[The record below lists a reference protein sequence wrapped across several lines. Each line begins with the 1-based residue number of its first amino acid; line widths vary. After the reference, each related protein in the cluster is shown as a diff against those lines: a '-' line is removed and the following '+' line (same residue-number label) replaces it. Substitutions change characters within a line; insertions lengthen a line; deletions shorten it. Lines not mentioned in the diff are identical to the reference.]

1 MSVHC
6 GAHCSVHCACAGRAL
21 RKTRSLCNSAS
32 GGVEAHATLVHRAVH
47 FLPTCGGQSCNVT
60 SLFVASSLEDESEI
74 GLGFWHLQKG
84 ICSSLRLHIH
94 KPKNLLVASLFAAS
108 SLEGESVWIEVTGVR
123 GRFFGLWMCKH
134 KLGQIPFC
142 TCKDPNPNTLSS
154 SKLLAPS
161 KEATLHHLLR
171 MWAKTGNQKLCVL
184 HGALM

>member
-1 MSVHC
+1 MGQCCFS
-6 GAHCSVHCACAGRAL
+6 SL
-21 RKTRSLCNSAS
+21 RSQMLAYISYIGWS
-32 GGVEAHATLVHRAVH
+32 GLVHRAVH
-47 FLPTCGGQSCNVT
+47 FLPTCGANPAMSLLCLWLAAWKMRVRLDWGFGTCKREFVQACVCT
-60 SLFVASSLEDESEI
+60 SI
-74 GLGFWHLQKG
+74 N
-84 ICSSLRLHIH
+84 R
-94 KPKNLLVASLFAAS
+94 KNLLVASLFAAS

-161 KEATLHHLLR
+161 KEATLHHVLR